1 MKQSKVTA
9 TLYEDRG
16 KPEGNFG
23 VSQGITKDI
32 STFQFLIEQASRQ
45 GCSQSTGAGI
55 GELKTSVCKH
65 SLSDGLEQE
74 ETQKVS

>member
-1 MKQSKVTA
+1 MMEEKEMWAMKQSKVTA
-9 TLYEDRG
+9 ALYEHRG
-16 KPEGNFG
+16 KTEGKFG

-55 GELKTSVCKH
+55 GELKTSG
-65 SLSDGLEQE
+65 SANTL
-74 ETQKVS
+74 